1 VTSDH
6 YRAPAESAVYVEFA
20 LKVIPTSLNL
30 GDLEHWWISSK
41 LDRNRYGIVE
51 GTPEYA
57 ALVDAC
63 RQRKDALRPIA

>member
-6 YRAPAESAVYVEFA
+6 PRAPTESAVYVEFA

-30 GDLEHWWISSK
+30 GDLEHWWVSSK
-41 LDRNRYGIVE
+41 LDRNKYGIVE

-63 RQRKDALRPIA
+63 RQRKAKLTKN